1 MNSLELLA
9 VVAAQGMVKTAAP
22 LPSRF
27 ALGGKSADEQLTE
40 DLMNVYWARMRAGDA
55 ATQAPA
61 ESDDRAGAGA
71 GRFGRAAANTGVDLA
86 TMAGACGGYRGGARL
101 GDAIANRV
109 GGRIT
114 GLADRA
120 GAAIQDRLGRAG
132 TNLEIGAGRATR
144 GLTNGAERLAGN
156 LETAGRNVGR
166 RAGRAAG
173 AVKGNLRALPYKAP
187 RLTSRIGNGLRLPS
201 DGLAQFPTLR
211 NRVYPGQ
218 LGNQAAVDAVKGY
231 GKRLA
236 QGTKG
241 NMAARGAA
249 RGARAGAAAGRGV
262 TRGAGAI
269 ANGANTAAN
278 AISRGSAAAGRG
290 ANRALS
296 AAGRGMRGAIRPV
309 MGGVGAVG
317 GGLLANLAGSYA
329 ADRILGNRQVGMI

>member
-22 LPSRF
+22 LPGRF
-27 ALGGKSADEQLTE
+27 LAGGKSADEQLTE
-40 DLMNVYWARMRAGDA
+40 DLMNDYWARMRAGDA
-55 ATQAPA
+55 NAQAPA
-61 ESDDRAGAGA
+61 DEDTSV
-71 GRFGRAAANTGVDLA
+71 GRFGRSAADTGVDLA
-86 TMAGACGGYRGGARL
+86 TMAGAYGGWRGGSRL

-132 TNLEIGAGRATR
+132 TNLEIGAGRVTR

-156 LETAGRNVGR
+156 LENAGRNVGR

-173 AVKGNLRALPYKAP
+173 TVKGNLRALPYKAP
-187 RLTSRIGNGLRLPS
+187 RLTSRIGNGLRLPAE
-201 DGLAQFPTLR
+201 GLAQFPTLR

-218 LGNQAAVDAVKGY
+218 LGNPTAVDAVKGY

-262 TRGAGAI
+262 TRGAGAL

-290 ANRALS
+290 VGRGLS
-296 AAGRGMRGAIRPV
+296 AAGRGAVRAIKPA
-309 MGGVGAVG
+309 MGGAGAVALG
-317 GGLLANLAGSYA
+317 TLSNLAANYA
-329 ADRILGNRQVGMI
+329 ADRIFGQG